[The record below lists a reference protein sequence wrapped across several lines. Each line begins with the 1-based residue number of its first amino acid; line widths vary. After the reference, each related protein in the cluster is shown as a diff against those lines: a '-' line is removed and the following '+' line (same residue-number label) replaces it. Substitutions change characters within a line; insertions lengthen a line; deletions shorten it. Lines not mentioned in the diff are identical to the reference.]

1 MNNIGHFEIVQTL
14 INNDANVTLND
25 SDGRTARDYAQ
36 TQDVVLAIDIA
47 NENIK
52 NSSRLEKPDDYT
64 DPAWVNVQ
72 LQKIKQEADKLK
84 TFRLL
89 AKPTEP
95 DQQSEAS

>member
-1 MNNIGHFEIVQTL
+1 M
-14 INNDANVTLND
+14 ND

-64 DPAWVNVQ
+64 DPEWVNVQ
-72 LQKIKQEADKLK
+72 LQKIKQEVRFNIL
-84 TFRLL
+84 RENPELL
-89 AKPTEP
+89 G
-95 DQQSEAS
+95 D